1 MKSLSDILSKHNPLT
16 GPQYVSREFQDFGL
30 RLARELNDMKNK
42 SLYIKLAKTIPR
54 HILEEAKNSIKD
66 ASNVRSKAKLFMW
79 KMKQLRL
86 PAGSDQKRDQ
96 AENRSVTYK
105 R

>member
-1 MKSLSDILSKHNPLT
+1 MTPLSDILAKHNPLT

-42 SLYIKLAKTIPR
+42 SLYIKLAKTVPR

-79 KMKQLRL
+79 KLAQIKKEAKQKT
-86 PAGSDQKRDQ
+86 A
-96 AENRSVTYK
+96 A
-105 R
+105 

>member
-1 MKSLSDILSKHNPLT
+1 MKSLSAILAKHNPLT

-54 HILEEAKNSIKD
+54 RILEDAKNSIKD

-79 KMKQLRL
+79 KLAQIRKEIT
-86 PAGSDQKRDQ
+86 QKT
-96 AENRSVTYK
+96 AP
-105 R
+105 